1 MFLLLKC
8 HQKNKMIYPDLI
20 YFIKESRKRGLSD
33 SEIKKLLLE
42 NNWKNEI
49 INENFSS
56 LHLASSSQ
64 KPIQKKSVTINLD
77 SSIITIL
84 EKRVKK
90 NMMNLN
96 EQIEDIIRR
105 SAVNARVSS
114 PKQEKLDDLL
124 IPLFSRKRN

>member
-84 EKRVKK
+84 EKRAKK

>member
-84 EKRVKK
+84 EKRAKK

-124 IPLFSRKRN
+124 IPLFCRKRN

>member
-1 MFLLLKC
+1 M
-8 HQKNKMIYPDLI
+8 
-20 YFIKESRKRGLSD
+20 
-33 SEIKKLLLE
+33 
-42 NNWKNEI
+42 
-49 INENFSS
+49 
-56 LHLASSSQ
+56 HLASSSQ

-84 EKRVKK
+84 EKRAKK